1 MKHSYSE
8 ITSRKDFLSSAP
20 CAQTL
25 TRHFLLYLLKLVARV
40 SGMKGKRDHISEG
53 KSGSLMEKEENL
65 GTRLD
70 RRKQFPKSLTY
81 PEA

>member
-1 MKHSYSE
+1 
-8 ITSRKDFLSSAP
+8 
-20 CAQTL
+20 
-25 TRHFLLYLLKLVARV
+25 
-40 SGMKGKRDHISEG
+40 MKGKRDHISEG